1 MVKLKKM
8 KFESGSS
15 GSRYKAADE
24 RKGIMAMDGWK
35 EKLFR
40 YYLTW
45 SCRPVRIRGYL
56 HRILPSSRIPYPAE
70 RSRIRAAA
78 LQLELHLVKNPLHYV
93 DLMHRR
99 LREAVE
105 EGAQLI
111 AFPEYNNLA
120 LLGLLPGIEK
130 MEEAYSKKGE
140 QKAKPVEQG
149 KKVKGSEG
157 KSPAEDISL
166 VEVFRYMSPAVE
178 PLVKTLFSSLAAA
191 YGVHI
196 MAGSY
201 VIADGEATVNRS
213 YLFGPAGELI
223 GLQDKV
229 HLLPLEAEWG
239 LKRGSAFSIF
249 DTSVGRLAVPVCM
262 DATYFETFRILENKG
277 TDIVLLPVAN
287 LESYN
292 YWLALRGIWPRVQES
307 PLYGIK
313 STLVGT
319 IAGMTFT
326 GRAGIFAPLELTP
339 RRDGVLAEVET
350 FEHEGMAVA
359 DLDLEA
365 LQILRSNHPWRDS
378 NKAFYERYL
387 SENSYTASMKEHT
400 LSKRNI

>member
-1 MVKLKKM
+1 MSL
-8 KFESGSS
+8 
-15 GSRYKAADE
+15 
-24 RKGIMAMDGWK
+24 DGWK

-40 YYLTW
+40 HYMTW
-45 SCRPVRIRGYL
+45 SCRPARIRGYL
-56 HRILPSSRIPYPAE
+56 HRVLPPSRTPYPAE
-70 RSRIRAAA
+70 RRCIRAAA

-130 MEEAYSKKGE
+130 MEEAYSNKGKQE
-140 QKAKPVEQG
+140 AEPVKQDKEAE
-149 KKVKGSEG
+149 GSEE
-157 KSPAEDISL
+157 KSPAEGISL

-178 PLVKTLFSSLAAA
+178 PLVKTLFSSLAVA

-201 VIADGEATVNRS
+201 VITCGEATVNRS
-213 YLFGPAGELI
+213 YLFGPDGELI
-223 GLQDKV
+223 GSQDKV
-229 HLLPLEAEWG
+229 HLLPLEARWG

-249 DTSVGRLAVPVCM
+249 DTPVGRLAAPVCM

-292 YWLALRGIWPRVQES
+292 YWLALRGIWLRVQES

-326 GRAGIFAPLELTP
+326 GRAGIFAPLEITP

-350 FEHEGMAVA
+350 FEREGMAVA

-365 LQILRSNHPWRDS
+365 LQALRSNHSWRDS
-378 NKAFYERYL
+378 NRALYERYL
-387 SENSYTASMKEHT
+387 SENSYATSMKEHN
-400 LSKRNI
+400 LSIRDI

>member
-1 MVKLKKM
+1 MFVVKLKIM
-8 KFESGSS
+8 KYKSGSS
-15 GSRYKAADE
+15 GSRYIVACE

-40 YYLTW
+40 HYLIW
-45 SCRPVRIRGYL
+45 SCRPARIRGYL
-56 HRILPSSRIPYPAE
+56 HRILPSSRISHPAE

-78 LQLELHLVKNPLHYV
+78 LQLELHLVKDPFHYI
-93 DLMHRR
+93 DQMHRR
-99 LREAVE
+99 IRAAVK

-130 MEEAYSKKGE
+130 MEEAYRSKGRQGAEPDEKNK
-140 QKAKPVEQG
+140 KAE
-149 KKVKGSEG
+149 GSEA
-157 KSPAEDISL
+157 KSPADDISL

-178 PLVKTLFSSLAAA
+178 PLVKTLFSVLAAA

-213 YLFGPAGELI
+213 CLFGPAGELI

-249 DTSVGRLAVPVCM
+249 DTTFGRLAVPVCM

-277 TDIVLLPVAN
+277 TDIVLLPIAN

-307 PLYGIK
+307 LLYGIK
-313 STLVGT
+313 SALVGT

-350 FEHEGMAVA
+350 FEREGMAVA

-365 LQILRSNHPWRDS
+365 LQSLRLNHPWRDS

-387 SENSYTASMKEHT
+387 SESTYTASMKEHT
-400 LSKRNI
+400 HFD